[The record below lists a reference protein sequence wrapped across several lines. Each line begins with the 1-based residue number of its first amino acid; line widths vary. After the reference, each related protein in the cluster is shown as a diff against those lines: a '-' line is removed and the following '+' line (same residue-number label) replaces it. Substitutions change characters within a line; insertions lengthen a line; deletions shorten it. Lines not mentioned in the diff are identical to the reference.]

1 MTGTRVELRIRR
13 LELDTSARPS
23 RAALCAAVEAELAVL
38 LGHPMPG
45 TGRRAVPADPRLT
58 ALARNIAR
66 AVHAALRERRPEAV
80 PREAGA
86 AGAGPREAGA
96 AQAVPP
102 ESAPRTA
109 TAQGTTP
116 QKTAPDGTAPD
127 GTAPQATVPPDTFT
141 RKAGAPT
148 P

>member
-45 TGRRAVPADPRLT
+45 RRGAVPADPRLT
-58 ALARNIAR
+58 ALARHIAR
-66 AVHAALRERRPEAV
+66 AVHAALRERRQEEEAV

-86 AGAGPREAGA
+86 AE
-96 AQAVPP
+96 AVPP
-102 ESAPRTA
+102 GSALRAA

-116 QKTAPDGTAPD
+116 QETAPDATTWEGTAPA
-127 GTAPQATVPPDTFT
+127 GTATQATVPPDTFT
-141 RKAGAPT
+141 RKAGART